1 MLRIQTVRRYLRGHL
16 AAAEFIDILEG
27 IPLAGRTTA
36 HLEGCDNCQ
45 DSLASIRECFED
57 LSQPSEIDL
66 SLARFDSAG
75 LRSGVRDQLL
85 ARAVKKSSIVPRW
98 TGHMLTPRAAWALSL
113 ALIVAVLA
121 GTVWHYRTFEEPA
134 AVAGMAAASGPV
146 DDDLALF
153 VDDSSE
159 LETEA
164 LAWSE
169 TELFVELNQ
178 LEESEEETL
187 RELIALTFEDG
198 NGV

>member
-1 MLRIQTVRRYLRGHL
+1 MLRIQTVRRYLKGHL

-27 IPLAGRTTA
+27 IPLAERRMA
-36 HLEGCDNCQ
+36 HLERCDSCQ
-45 DSLASIRECFED
+45 NSLAAIRECFED
-57 LSQPSEIDL
+57 LSQPVGIDMN
-66 SLARFDSAG
+66 LARFDSAG

-98 TGHMLTPRAAWALSL
+98 TGHMLTPRAAWGLSL
-113 ALIVAVLA
+113 ALVVGVLA
-121 GTVWHYRTFEEPA
+121 GTVWHYRTFNEPSALAGIA
-134 AVAGMAAASGPV
+134 AVSQPV
-146 DDDLALF
+146 DEDLALF
-153 VDDSSE
+153 VDDPSA

-164 LAWSE
+164 MAWSE
-169 TELFVELNQ
+169 TELFVALNQ